1 MTPASDLGRVAW
13 RYPAPL
19 VPGRLIRRYKRFLA
33 DVELE
38 DGRVVT
44 AHCANS
50 GSMLG
55 CQDPGSAVYLSHH
68 PEPGRRTAYTWEMIR
83 VPAGWVGINTGLPNR
98 LVAEAARQCALP
110 PFADAT
116 EVRTEVRTSPHTR
129 LDLLVERASG
139 PLYVEVKNVTLVQGD
154 LALFPDAV
162 TTRGAKHLD
171 ELMALAGRGLG
182 AAMVYLVQHPAA
194 RAMAPARQIDPHYA
208 ERLAAALA
216 AGVQAWVVQAA
227 VSPKD
232 VRLERLLPLK
242 LNS

>member
-1 MTPASDLGRVAW
+1 MTPAPALGRVAW

-19 VPGRLIRRYKRFLA
+19 IPGRLIRRYQRFLA
-33 DVELE
+33 DVELA
-38 DGRVVT
+38 DGRVVV
-44 AHCANS
+44 AHCPNS

-55 CQDPGSAVYLSHH
+55 CQEAGAAVYLSHH

-83 VPAGWVGINTGLPNR
+83 VAAGWVGVNTGPPNR
-98 LVAEAARQCALP
+98 LVAEAARQRALP
-110 PFADAT
+110 PFSDAT
-116 EVRTEVRTSPHTR
+116 GVRPEVRTGPHTR
-129 LDLLVERASG
+129 LDLLVERQRG

-162 TTRGAKHLD
+162 TARGAKHLD

-194 RAMAPARQIDPHYA
+194 KALAPAREIDPHYA
-208 ERLAAALA
+208 RRLAAALA

-227 VSPKD
+227 VSPELI
-232 VRLERLLPLK
+232 RLERLLPLT
-242 LNS
+242 LNV